1 MELSASTKM
10 FQERMKRKGFSC
22 NPVELPQGT
31 RTSEDAARAVGCSL
45 KQIAKSILFR
55 GRITGKPVLVV
66 ASGSNRID
74 EKKVGSI
81 FGEPV
86 EKADAD
92 FVKESTGFSIGG
104 VPPSCHIKKI
114 PTLIDEELLSQ
125 SEIWA
130 AAGNPNSVFRLTPN
144 ELLKITEGKVADVK
158 VCS

>member
-66 ASGSNRID
+66 ASGSNRI
-74 EKKVGSI
+74 
-81 FGEPV
+81 
-86 EKADAD
+86 
-92 FVKESTGFSIGG
+92 
-104 VPPSCHIKKI
+104 
-114 PTLIDEELLSQ
+114 
-125 SEIWA
+125 
-130 AAGNPNSVFRLTPN
+130 
-144 ELLKITEGKVADVK
+144 
-158 VCS
+158 